1 MTPNI
6 EIPNFE
12 IKEPTSETHRMNL
25 TGDHIAGTIGGRAA
39 MEQAIFKVLQT
50 ERYEHLIYSWDYGIE
65 TMDLY
70 GEPMDYVESEIE
82 RRITEALTADS
93 RILNVEEFEYADDKK
108 GNLTVSFT
116 VKTIFGDVKAERSV
130 PS

>member
-1 MTPNI
+1 
-6 EIPNFE
+6 
-12 IKEPTSETHRMNL
+12 
-25 TGDHIAGTIGGRAA
+25 

-93 RILNVEEFEYADDKK
+93 RILGVEEFEYADDKK